1 MRLVTV
7 MKERRTLSMLRRLV
21 TLAAMLAVLLGFAR
35 PAHADGK
42 EIKLGTLAPKDSA
55 WGKVFGAWSKAVDE
69 ESHGAVKLTWYFN
82 GSKGDELAMVGKMRS
97 KELDGAAITAT
108 GLAQIWPH
116 VGALQM
122 PGLFPTWAKLDAVR
136 EKVAPKFD
144 REFAQQGFV
153 VLGKGDVGMAHLMSR
168 GSAIRTPEDLKKA
181 HPFYIAGDPIGQ
193 KFLETVGVPSP
204 KSLTVPAILPAISSR
219 SEGSIDVINAPSIA
233 AEQLGW
239 APHMTHV
246 NSHASGIGIGALV
259 MYKETFDSLPADAK
273 AVLER
278 TGKNTGKLLT
288 DRIRAI
294 DEAAFNRLKSSKTVV
309 DLNDTEKA
317 AWAAVFKKVAAA
329 LKAEGK
335 IRADVLDEVVA
346 AAASVQ

>member
-1 MRLVTV
+1 
-7 MKERRTLSMLRRLV
+7 MLRRIVVVALM
-21 TLAAMLAVLLGFAR
+21 ASAMFGFSRTAR
-35 PAHADGK
+35 AEAK

-55 WGKVFGAWSKAVDE
+55 WGKVFGAWSKAVSE
-69 ESHGAVKLTWYFN
+69 ESGGAVKLTWFYN
-82 GSKGDELAMVGKMRS
+82 GSKGDEIAMVGKMRS

-108 GLAQIWPH
+108 GLSQIWPH

-122 PGLFPTWAKLDAVR
+122 PGLFPNWAKLDAVR
-136 EKVAPKFD
+136 EKLSPKFD
-144 REFAQQGFV
+144 KEFAQQGFV
-153 VLGKGDVGMAHLMSR
+153 ILGKGDVGMAHLMSR
-168 GSAIRTPEDLKKA
+168 GTAIRTPDDLKKA

-204 KSLTVPAILPAISSR
+204 KALTVPAILPAVSSR
-219 SEGSIDVINAPSIA
+219 SEGSIDVINSPSIA

-239 APHMTHV
+239 APHMTHI
-246 NSHASGIGIGALV
+246 NDLPSGIGIGALV
-259 MYKETFDSLPADAK
+259 MYKETYDGLPADAK

-278 TGKNTGKLLT
+278 TGKNTGRLLT

-294 DEAAFNRLKSSKTVV
+294 DTQAFNRLKGSKTVV

-317 AWAAVFKKVAAA
+317 AWAAVFGKVRNA

-335 IRADVLDEVVA
+335 IRADVFDEVVA
-346 AAASVQ
+346 AAK

>member
-1 MRLVTV
+1 
-7 MKERRTLSMLRRLV
+7 MLRRLMMV
-21 TLAAMLAVLLGFAR
+21 VAVMVATLGFSRTAL
-35 PAHADGK
+35 ADAK

-69 ESHGAVKLTWYFN
+69 ESKGAVKLTWFYN
-82 GSKGDELAMVGKMRS
+82 GSKGDEIAMVGKMRS
-97 KELDGAAITAT
+97 KELDAAAITAT

-116 VGALQM
+116 IGALQM
-122 PGLFPTWAKLDAVR
+122 PGLFPTWAKLDAAR
-136 EKVAPKFD
+136 EKVSPKID
-144 REFAQQGFV
+144 KEFASQGFV
-153 VLGKGDVGMAHLMSR
+153 VLGKGDVGMARLMSR
-168 GSAIRTPEDLKKA
+168 GVAIRTPDDLKKA

-204 KSLTVPAILPAISSR
+204 KALTVPAILPAVSSR
-219 SEGSIDVINAPSIA
+219 SEGSIDVINSPSIA

-239 APHMTHV
+239 APHMTHINNMV
-246 NSHASGIGIGALV
+246 TGIGIGALV
-259 MYKETFDSLPADAK
+259 MSKETYDSLPADAK

-294 DEAAFNRLKSSKTVV
+294 DDAAFNRLKGSKTVV
-309 DLNDTEKA
+309 DLNDAEKA
-317 AWAAVFKKVAAA
+317 AWAATFTKVRAA

-335 IRADVLDEVVA
+335 FRADVFDEVVA
-346 AAASVQ
+346 AAK

>member
-1 MRLVTV
+1 
-7 MKERRTLSMLRRLV
+7 MLRRLV
-21 TLAAMLAVLLGFAR
+21 TVVAVMTAMLGLSATAR
-35 PAHADGK
+35 AEGK

-55 WGKVFGAWSKAVDE
+55 WGKVFGAWSKAVE
-69 ESHGAVKLTWYFN
+69 QESSGAVKLTWFFN
-82 GSKGDELAMVGKMRS
+82 GSKGDEVAMVGKMRS

-116 VGALQM
+116 IGALQV

-136 EKVAPKFD
+136 DKVAPTFNK
-144 REFAQQGFV
+144 EFANQGFV
-153 VLGKGDVGMAHLMSR
+153 ILGTGDVGMAHLMSR
-168 GSAIRTPEDLKKA
+168 GVAVRTPDDLKKA

-204 KSLTVPAILPAISSR
+204 KALAVPAILPAVSSR
-219 SEGSIDVINAPSIA
+219 SEGAIDVINSPSIA

-239 APHMTHV
+239 APHMTHI
-246 NSHASGIGIGALV
+246 NTFASGIGIGALV
-259 MYKETFDSLPADAK
+259 MYKETYEGLPADAR

-294 DEAAFNRLKSSKTVV
+294 DEQAFKRLKASKTVV
-309 DLNDTEKA
+309 ELNDTEKA
-317 AWAAVFKKVAAA
+317 AWNAVFVKVRNS
-329 LKAEGK
+329 LKAENK
-335 IRADVLDEVVA
+335 IRGDILDSVVA
-346 AAASVQ
+346 AAQ